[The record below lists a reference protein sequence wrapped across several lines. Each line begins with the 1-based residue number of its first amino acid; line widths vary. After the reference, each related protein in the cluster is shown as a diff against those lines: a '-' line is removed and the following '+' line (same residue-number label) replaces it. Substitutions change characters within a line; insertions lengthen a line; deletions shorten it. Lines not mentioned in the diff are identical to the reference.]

1 MRINFRSQERK
12 NIKDGTKISTIYCSK
27 RDAFG
32 CKFYLEYR
40 TDANTKL
47 YHLESYWNIHNHK
60 LGEYDILKAVNDDIL
75 NKIRLS
81 INSVK
86 SISELTSLINKEF
99 HKNFHYKTI
108 YYLVNQI
115 KEETLGKAT
124 EDANTLVKLLEEDAL
139 KRNGFYQ
146 TKINNNNQLSGFC
159 YMSNRMKI
167 MLEHFSDVVII
178 DGSHKTNRFN
188 MPFID
193 IALIN
198 NFGKTI
204 TCFIS
209 LTENQK
215 YESFLWTL
223 GNFKSQLKN
232 IPKVSFF

>member
-1 MRINFRSQERK
+1 
-12 NIKDGTKISTIYCSK
+12 
-27 RDAFG
+27 
-32 CKFYLEYR
+32 
-40 TDANTKL
+40 
-47 YHLESYWNIHNHK
+47 
-60 LGEYDILKAVNDDIL
+60 LKAVNDDIL
-75 NKIRLS
+75 NNIRLS

-86 SISELTSLINKEF
+86 SVSELTSLINKEF

-159 YMSNRMKI
+159 YMSRMKI
-167 MLEHFSDVVII
+167 MLDHFSDVVII

-193 IALIN
+193 

-223 GNFKSQLKN
+223 ENFT
-232 IPKVSFF
+232 KVSFF